1 MARLLANALA
11 MALGQARVARAWAYG
26 KNVLDLPQMRM
37 RTTIG
42 TWTSSWYAY
51 AMIFHTYLS
60 QQNSKLGV
68 ALGAAGRLKHQ
79 WL

>member
-1 MARLLANALA
+1 VARLLANALA
-11 MALGQARVARAWAYG
+11 MALDQARVAQAWAYG

-42 TWTSSWYAY
+42 TWTRGTHEISTP
-51 AMIFHTYLS
+51 IFHS
-60 QQNSKLGV
+60 NSENLGLAMG
-68 ALGAAGRLKHQ
+68 ALRVDSTHKQQ